1 MSIEDI
7 YRDAA
12 REGPSGSGPE
22 RKRRDRPSWSVP
34 RTAVTVVVLLLIVGT
49 VFWWSA
55 PEPRDPKWWEPEGQK
70 KLASPSKT
78 PPIDLDSPDRALDVL
93 ADWQRL
99 SWSEK
104 REATRQIDKVFAL
117 GGTDYVVYVETNRD
131 MIREHLEKRKRDE
144 MVRRAAA
151 ESRLD
156 GLSTDR

>member
-7 YRDAA
+7 YREAA
-12 REGPSGSGPE
+12 REGPSGSGPK

-78 PPIDLDSPDRALDVL
+78 PPIDLDSTDRAL
-93 ADWQRL
+93 
-99 SWSEK
+99 
-104 REATRQIDKVFAL
+104 AL

-131 MIREHLEKRKRDE
+131 MIREHLKKRKRDE

>member
-1 MSIEDI
+1 MV
-7 YRDAA
+7 R
-12 REGPSGSGPE
+12 SGTQGSE
-22 RKRRDRPSWSVP
+22 V
-34 RTAVTVVVLLLIVGT
+34 VGT
-49 VFWWSA
+49 GGSKETGQPVENS
-55 PEPRDPKWWEPEGQK
+55 PLDP
-70 KLASPSKT
+70 
-78 PPIDLDSPDRALDVL
+78 DSTDRALDVL